1 MSPEEQLQK
10 AAVSFDAAQDKSQI
24 DELLDELEMVFEALQ
39 PELQDT
45 ASELIGRLHEKRR
58 RLETP

>member
-10 AAVSFDAAQDKSQI
+10 AAVSFDTAQDKRQI

-39 PELQDT
+39 PDLQDA

-58 RLETP
+58 ALHTP